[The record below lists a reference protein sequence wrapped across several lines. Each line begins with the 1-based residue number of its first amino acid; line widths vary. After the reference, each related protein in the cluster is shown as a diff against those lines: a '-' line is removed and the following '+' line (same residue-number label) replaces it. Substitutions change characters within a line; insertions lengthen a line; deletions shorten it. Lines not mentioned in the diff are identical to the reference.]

1 LQRLALF
8 LLLVLCAFLPA
19 CGGDGGSEG
28 TAKTLLVAVNAPFSR
43 TPYVGQTIADG
54 AQLAA
59 DEANIQTDEGTYR
72 LRIKRYDTGLSARR
86 AVRNV
91 RQAIADG
98 AVAIVDEGTGV
109 NASWR
114 LANDAD
120 RPLGITYQGGVD
132 LVDLEERPNVF
143 RIAPTDRGT
152 AFRLAEYL
160 IPKHPKI
167 GLIVDDSTYGHEGA
181 KATGESFSRN
191 PESVAIR
198 LTVPSDSAD
207 LAPEVLRARR
217 SGADALLVW
226 AQPTTI
232 AGVLSAARSSGWDVP
247 VYTPAAG
254 EDPLVRQQLA
264 NHPEWVDG
272 LTFATGRPTAEV
284 GPGPFLTFQRKY
296 EDRFGVQLVGVKTPE
311 GQEVIQPPDY
321 AMYSYDFVNVLAAAI
336 EKAGGIEDRR
346 KVIEAFNQVSVQ
358 GANGDHRGFNE
369 NNHEGVVDDD
379 VYFARFEGMTYR
391 PVKDDPLSATL
402 TPLEQVR

>member
-1 LQRLALF
+1 MQRLIT
-8 LLLVLCAFLPA
+8 LLLLALCAFLPA

-28 TAKTLLVAVNAPFSR
+28 AAKTLLVAVNAPFSR

-114 LANDAD
+114 LADDAD

-132 LVDLEERPNVF
+132 LVDLEQRPNVF

-167 GLIVDDSTYGHEGA
+167 GLIVDDST
-181 KATGESFSRN
+181 
-191 PESVAIR
+191 
-198 LTVPSDSAD
+198 
-207 LAPEVLRARR
+207 
-217 SGADALLVW
+217 
-226 AQPTTI
+226 
-232 AGVLSAARSSGWDVP
+232 
-247 VYTPAAG
+247 
-254 EDPLVRQQLA
+254 
-264 NHPEWVDG
+264 
-272 LTFATGRPTAEV
+272 
-284 GPGPFLTFQRKY
+284 
-296 EDRFGVQLVGVKTPE
+296 
-311 GQEVIQPPDY
+311 
-321 AMYSYDFVNVLAAAI
+321 
-336 EKAGGIEDRR
+336 
-346 KVIEAFNQVSVQ
+346 
-358 GANGDHRGFNE
+358 
-369 NNHEGVVDDD
+369 
-379 VYFARFEGMTYR
+379 
-391 PVKDDPLSATL
+391 
-402 TPLEQVR
+402 